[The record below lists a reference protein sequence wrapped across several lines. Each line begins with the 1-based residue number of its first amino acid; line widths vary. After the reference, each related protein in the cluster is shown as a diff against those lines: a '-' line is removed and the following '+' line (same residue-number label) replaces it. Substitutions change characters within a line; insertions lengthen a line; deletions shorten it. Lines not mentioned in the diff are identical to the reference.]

1 MTAYRLLRRNDY
13 DELVAQV
20 PLAVQRKATW
30 AQVLLGTRGR
40 TPTVKSTTG
49 LNAAW
54 RRTPVQGSHYY
65 LWWIPV
71 ADTTL
76 HFNSSES
83 ARTATVGTAAAPS
96 PAILVHSIRHHD
108 DTDRGLE
115 VGSVADYGP
124 VEVGLLDPRF
134 EEQTEIGYAAD
145 AQGVTFNLIEGMP
158 GSGKSVALIYLAR
171 DLTLRPGIN
180 KVRYITYTERL
191 KRAAREIFDGLGPEI
206 ARHITVH
213 TLNDVVGDLL
223 NDKRIGAHSS
233 SALLSTPYAELRS
246 FGRELETLN
255 PRDVGPWRDFPMTLY
270 TELRAEVVGRTFPQG
285 YQLPRHRDEQLR
297 RRGGQID
304 IERYA
309 RMRGLEPRAAESA
322 IALGERLRGR
332 YFTDQ
337 VLAAQ
342 ALDKVLK
349 GDMPNWLTHTDAIIV
364 DEVQDLTLLQ
374 IALIGEMAHLR
385 RTGLPERAFALTI
398 AGDES
403 QIVQPTGFKWGVTK
417 DLLAERVGV
426 YAVRHEFG
434 EQRRSPP
441 LLARLIDASWG
452 FYASLPKELRPSAR
466 QANAVASEPL
476 ASGAPDAEPG
486 LAILLPPPAANEA
499 QAAWRALLAEVAARP
514 GRAIIDLTEDLAATL
529 AADEPEDTFS
539 EVLFAA
545 REIKGLE
552 RATILVHG
560 LGAVYDRV
568 EELTE
573 NEDGTIIPQ
582 MEARRLIDQMRVA
595 ISRSTSRIVFVEPP
609 DAPVFARL
617 GFDPATDAITLG
629 WTELAEFLQADMM
642 TELELVSGLLDEAEE
657 LTDRSRLD
665 DALRR
670 NRRAAAIAER
680 TGSPDAVAQARR
692 QFATLT
698 LRHAEELLE
707 ANALAQAQ
715 EAFQTLTTVAD
726 ALPDEVYGARMSELQ
741 DRLTAASDTLFDK
754 LLEQSQQALEALEYA
769 NAHAATQRALAI
781 AARAATAARMTRARA
796 AAITAN
802 SAWTVN
808 LAALGDAAHSAHI
821 AELLEELAKLQ
832 TAAGAADQ
840 SYRTSLL
847 ARRYAMTPD
856 RSALGPAEVRIVLNL
871 AGATLADDAPAG
883 GALDETTVAH
893 VTLWLEET
901 FADLGSEVPLYFRWA
916 HTAAQLAAR
925 THYPALDEHLWDLEN
940 RLDLPDKD
948 GPPGDPD
955 AARFVAFLVDYGGDP
970 TRASILWE
978 QLGDMEQAIES
989 ARNAGDLERAYIL
1002 LRRTNPSHV
1011 PEAVSTAV
1019 KALRLLQQLQQKQH
1033 HLYPAERRALLEE
1046 MARLHAALKKDGE

>member
-1 MTAYRLLRRNDY
+1 MSAYRLLRRHDY

-65 LWWIPV
+65 LWWIPA

-76 HFNSSES
+76 QFDGGPHEAN
-83 ARTATVGTAAAPS
+83 TTAAPL

-108 DTDRGLE
+108 DTERALE
-115 VGSVADYGP
+115 VGVVADYEA

-191 KRAAREIFDGLGPEI
+191 KRSAREIFDGLGPEI

-213 TLNDVVGDLL
+213 TLNDVVKDLL
-223 NDKRIGAHSS
+223 NDKRGGAQT
-233 SALLSTPYAELRS
+233 ALALVSTPYAELRS

-304 IERYA
+304 SARYA
-309 RMRGLEPRAAESA
+309 RMRGLEPRAAETA

-342 ALDKVLK
+342 ALEKVLK
-349 GDMPNWLTHTDAIIV
+349 GDLPNWLAHTDAIIV

-374 IALIGEMAHLR
+374 IALIGEMAHVR
-385 RTGLPERAFALTI
+385 RTALPERAFALTI

-426 YAVRHEFG
+426 YAERHEFA

-452 FYASLPKELRPSAR
+452 FYAALPKELRPSAR
-466 QANAVASEPL
+466 QRSPVATEP
-476 ASGAPDAEPG
+476 AAGGAPDAEPG
-486 LAILLPPPAANEA
+486 LAILLPPPAAVEA
-499 QAAWRALLAEVAARP
+499 AAAWRALLAEVAARP
-514 GRAIIDLTEDLAATL
+514 GRAVIDLTEELATTLAAT
-529 AADEPEDTFS
+529 EPEETFS

-568 EELTE
+568 EELSE

-595 ISRSTSRIVFVEPP
+595 LSRSTSRIVFVEPP

-617 GFDPATDAITLG
+617 GFDAAADAIALG
-629 WTELAEFLQADMM
+629 WNELVEFLQADTM

-657 LTDRSRLD
+657 LADRSRLD

-670 NRRAAAIAER
+670 NRRAAVIAER
-680 TGSPDAVAQARR
+680 AGSPDAVAQARR
-692 QFATLT
+692 QFATLK

-707 ANALAQAQ
+707 AGALAQAQ
-715 EAFQTLTTVAD
+715 EAFHTLTSVAD
-726 ALPDEVYGARMSELQ
+726 ALPAEAYGARMSELQ
-741 DRLTAASDTLFDK
+741 DRLTAASDTLFDE
-754 LLEQSQQALEALEYA
+754 LLEQSKQALDALDYA
-769 NAHAATQRALAI
+769 DAHATAQRALTI
-781 AARAATAARMTRARA
+781 AGRAGTADRVARARTAAIDA
-796 AAITAN
+796 A
-802 SAWTVN
+802 SAWAAD
-808 LAALGDAAHSAHI
+808 LAATGDGAYSVHI
-821 AELLEELAKLQ
+821 AERLEELAALQ
-832 TAAGAADQ
+832 SAAGFAAQ
-840 SYRTSLL
+840 SARTGLL
-847 ARRYAMTPD
+847 AHRYVTTPD
-856 RSALGPAEVRIVLNL
+856 RSALGSAAVRNILSL
-871 AGATLADDAPAG
+871 ATAALEGPPPDVTTATQLI
-883 GALDETTVAH
+883 
-893 VTLWLEET
+893 LWLEET
-901 FADLGSEVPLYFRWA
+901 FADLGSEADLYYLWA

-925 THYPALDEHLWDLEN
+925 TDYPALDEHLWDLEN
-940 RLDLPDKD
+940 RLALPEE
-948 GPPGDPD
+948 GGAPSDPD
-955 AARFVAFLVDYGGDP
+955 AARFVAFLADYGGDP
-970 TRASILWE
+970 AAASTRWE
-978 QLGDMEQAIES
+978 QLGDMEQAIAS
-989 ARNAGDLERAYIL
+989 ARNAGDLERAYTL
-1002 LRRTNPSHV
+1002 LRKANPSHV

-1019 KALRLLQQLQQKQH
+1019 KALRLLQQLQQKQY

-1046 MARLHAALKKDGE
+1046 IARLHAALAKDGE